1 MQSQSKYE
9 PEKKITKAIY
19 SNSNALTVKHLLKQ
33 NESMDHL
40 NHKWSKPEF
49 SKSCFIREV
58 HVCFHNGKT
67 FAYYVPRLKNI
78 SAILVFNLKIWGHT

>member
-9 PEKKITKAIY
+9 PEKKITKSIY

-40 NHKWSKPEF
+40 NHK
-49 SKSCFIREV
+49 
-58 HVCFHNGKT
+58 
-67 FAYYVPRLKNI
+67 
-78 SAILVFNLKIWGHT
+78 